1 MKKILI
7 TGSNGFI
14 GKNLSEGLINDY
26 EIHALK
32 RDNLDLLNT
41 EAVQE
46 YLAKNNFDVVIHTAN
61 TNSTRNINTTSYEI
75 IDRNLR
81 MFFNLERSKEY
92 YGKMYY
98 FGSGAEYDM
107 RSYIPNMDEEYFGQN
122 IPQDPY
128 GFSKYIMSQETMKN
142 NNIYDLRLFGVF
154 GKYEEWERRF
164 ISNAICRC
172 IYDLPITIKQNVYFD
187 YLYVDD
193 LVNIMKWFIEN
204 TPQNKHYNVCTSDK
218 ISLLELGKKVLQ
230 RSGKNL
236 DIIIS
241 QPGLKKEYTGCN
253 KRLLKEMKYVNFTSI
268 DSAINNLYEY
278 YLTNKKHIN
287 IKKLL
292 I

>member
-7 TGSNGFI
+7 TGSTGFI
-14 GKNLSEGLINDY
+14 GKNLTETLEREYNIYNPTKKELDLINTKNVENY
-26 EIHALK
+26 LK
-32 RDNLDLLNT
+32 
-41 EAVQE
+41 
-46 YLAKNNFDVVIHTAN
+46 KNKFDVVIHAAN

-81 MFFNLERSKEY
+81 MFFNLERCNAY

-107 RSYIPNMDEEYFGQN
+107 RNYIPNMDEEYFGQN

-128 GFSKYIMSQETMKN
+128 GFSKYVMSQETMKN

-218 ISLLELGKKVLQ
+218 ISLLELGERVLQ

-241 QPGLKKEYTGCN
+241 QPGLKREYTGCN
-253 KRLLKEMKYVNFTSI
+253 KRLLNEIGCVNFTSI
-268 DSAINNLYEY
+268 DLAINNLYKY
-278 YLTNKKHIN
+278 YLAHKKHID

-292 I
+292 V